1 MRRRTF
7 DFLATSIGAVL
18 TVVLLI
24 AGGLLLWGATFANN
38 NVHNQLSQQQIT
50 FPPASA
56 FVNVKAPPPGSFAE
70 ITPSMIPS
78 VSQYAGQQLTT
89 GPQAQVYANAF
100 IGEHLTEI
108 GQGHTYAYWSAK
120 AMSLPAGS
128 AAATAASNTA
138 DTLFKGTT
146 LRGLLL
152 EAYGFSVM
160 GTIAWY
166 AALASFILAGVF
178 FLLTLL
184 GFLHFRK
191 EDEKEE
197 LLAPKSATNSK
208 LDKEPVLV

>member
-24 AGGLLLWGATFANN
+24 AGGLLLWGANFAND
-38 NVHNQLSQQQIT
+38 NVHNQLAQQQIT
-50 FPPASA
+50 FPPVTA
-56 FVNVKAPPPGSFAE
+56 FANVKATPGFAE

-78 VSQYAGQQLTT
+78 VSQYAGQKLTT
-89 GPQAQVYANAF
+89 GEQAKVYADDF
-100 IGEHLTEI
+100 IGNHLAQI
-108 GQGHTYAYWSAK
+108 GQGKSYSYWSGQ

-128 AAATAASNTA
+128 KAQLAAQGTA
-138 DTLFKGTT
+138 DTMFKGTT
-146 LRGLLL
+146 LRGMLL

-160 GTIAWY
+160 GEIAWY

-184 GFLHFRK
+184 GFLHFRR
-191 EDEKEE
+191 EDEKHE
-197 LLAPKSATNSK
+197 LLAPRTVTV
-208 LDKEPVLV
+208 KEPALV